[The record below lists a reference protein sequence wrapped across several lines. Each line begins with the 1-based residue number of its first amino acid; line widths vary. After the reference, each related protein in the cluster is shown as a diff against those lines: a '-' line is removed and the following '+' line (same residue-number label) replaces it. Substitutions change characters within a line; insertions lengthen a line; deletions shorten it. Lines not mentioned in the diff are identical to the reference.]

1 MENNREPLVRVDQ
14 LSKYFKI
21 TRQDVLKAV
30 DGVSLDIYKGETV
43 GLVGESGCGKS
54 TIGRCLVKLYDP
66 TAGHVYYNGKDIM
79 KYTKAENKEFCKNV
93 QMIFQN
99 PYSSLNPRMTVKE
112 IVGEGMRLHT
122 KLSNAEVDEKVQALL
137 EKVGLGREHM
147 SRFSHEFSGGQRQRI
162 GIARAL
168 AVDPQFIVCDEPI
181 SALDVSIQAQV
192 INMLKNLQEEM
203 ELTYLFIAHD
213 LSVVKYISDKIVV
226 MYLGTIVESTDSDTL
241 YKNPLHPY
249 TQALLSSIPI
259 ADPVKAKESQRIAI
273 SGEIPS
279 PINPKDCCRFVER
292 CPYAMAEC
300 REHMPELEE
309 VEPGHKVAC
318 YLCKKA

>member
-21 TRQDVLKAV
+21 TNKETLKAV
-30 DGVSLDIYKGETV
+30 DNVSFDIYKGQTV

-54 TIGRCLVKLYDP
+54 TTGRCLVKLYDP
-66 TAGHVYYNGKDIM
+66 TAGHIYYDGKDIS
-79 KYTKAENKEFCKNV
+79 KYTKAEQKQFCKNV

-99 PYSSLNPRMTVKE
+99 PYSSLNPRMTVKD
-112 IVGEGMRLHT
+112 IVGEGVHLHT
-122 KLSNAEVDEKVQALL
+122 NLGRAEVDEKVRALL
-137 EKVGLGREHM
+137 EKVGLGRDHM

-203 ELTYLFIAHD
+203 GLTYLFIAHD
-213 LSVVKYISDKIVV
+213 LSVVKYISDRVVV
-226 MYLGTIVESTDSDTL
+226 MYLGTIVESADADTL
-241 YKNPLHPY
+241 YKNPIHPY
-249 TQALLSSIPI
+249 TKALLSSIPV
-259 ADPVKAKESQRIAI
+259 ADPVKAKSSQRIAI

-300 REHMPELEE
+300 REHMPELTE
-309 VEPGHKVAC
+309 VETGHQVAC
-318 YLCKKA
+318 HLCKK

>member
-1 MENNREPLVRVDQ
+1 MENSREPLVRVNQ
-14 LSKYFKI
+14 LSKYFTISKNE
-21 TRQDVLKAV
+21 VLKAV
-30 DGVSLDIYKGETV
+30 DSVSFDIQRGETV

-54 TIGRCLVKLYDP
+54 TTGRCLVKLYEP
-66 TAGHVYYNGKDIM
+66 TEGNIYYNGKDIM
-79 KYTKAENKEFCKNV
+79 KYSKAEHKEFCKNV

-99 PYSSLNPRMTVKE
+99 PYSSLNPRMTVKD
-112 IVGEGMRLHT
+112 IVGEGVRLHT
-122 KLSNAEVDEKVQALL
+122 NLSNAEVDEKVQALL
-137 EKVGLGREHM
+137 EKVGLGRDHM

-203 ELTYLFIAHD
+203 DLTYLFIAHD
-213 LSVVKYISDKIVV
+213 LSVVKYISDKVVV
-226 MYLGTIVESTDSDTL
+226 MYLGTIVESADSDTL
-241 YKNPLHPY
+241 YKNPIHPY

-259 ADPVKAKESQRIAI
+259 ADPQKAKESQRIAI

-292 CPYAMAEC
+292 CPYAMTQC
-300 REHMPELEE
+300 REHMPELKE
-309 VEPGHKVAC
+309 VEPGHRVAC
-318 YLCKKA
+318 YLCK

>member
-1 MENNREPLVRVDQ
+1 METNREPLVRVDQ

-21 TRQDVLKAV
+21 SNKETLKAV
-30 DGVSLDIYKGETV
+30 DSVSFDIYKGQTV

-54 TIGRCLVKLYDP
+54 TTGRCLVKLYDP
-66 TAGHVYYNGKDIM
+66 TEGHIYYDGKDIS
-79 KYTKAENKEFCKNV
+79 KYTKTEQKQFCKNV

-99 PYSSLNPRMTVKE
+99 PYSSLNPRMTVKD
-112 IVGEGMRLHT
+112 IVGEGIHLHT
-122 KLSNAEVDEKVQALL
+122 NLGRAEVDEKVRVLL
-137 EKVGLGREHM
+137 EKVGLGRDHM

-203 ELTYLFIAHD
+203 GLTYLFIAHD
-213 LSVVKYISDKIVV
+213 LSVVKYISDRVVV
-226 MYLGTIVESTDSDTL
+226 MYLGTIVESADADSL
-241 YKNPLHPY
+241 YKNPIHPY
-249 TQALLSSIPI
+249 TKALLSSIPV
-259 ADPVKAKESQRIAI
+259 ADPVKAKSSQRIAI

-300 REHMPELEE
+300 REHMPELTE
-309 VEPGHKVAC
+309 VESGHQVAC
-318 YLCKKA
+318 HLCKK